1 MLRRLC
7 SLALASCCL
16 TDTSG
21 HGADYRPPRKDLGF
35 AIYTNAPSGRQLSGQ
50 HAPASTPALSP
61 EDAQR
66 KFTVPDG
73 FEVRLFAS
81 EPEIVN
87 PVAMTWDERG
97 RLWVV
102 ELYEYPL
109 GAKPG
114 EKPRDRI
121 KILEDTDAD
130 GRADKV
136 HVWADGLNL
145 ATAILLGHGGAFVG
159 QAPHL
164 LFLRDTD
171 GDDRAD
177 TTEVVK
183 TGFGLEDRHELLN
196 GFTWGPDGQMYMTHG
211 VFTRS
216 KVVAPNDPADDPVLL
231 TAGVAR
237 FNLQTKKFE
246 IYAEGTSNPWGVDFD
261 RTGNAYV
268 SACVIEHLFH
278 LVPGGIY
285 DRQAGTPPHPYAYE
299 SLHAINDHKHHMAA
313 YAGIQVYQ
321 GNQFP
326 ADNTGTILQGNIHD
340 NAVHQDV
347 LKPNGSSFIASH
359 WRDLV
364 RANDG
369 WFMPVSTQVGP
380 DGAVWIMDWYDRY
393 PCYQNANADP
403 AGVDREHGRI
413 WRVVHTGSEKG
424 KPVPSRPARDMNLA
438 KLSSAELTTFLAHPN
453 AWHRRMAQ
461 RLLNERRDDKV
472 MGILQNLFATGRTA
486 AATSP
491 PSLDTRLAAFWTL
504 HSSGYLADDQLTRA
518 ARDPEPA
525 IRTWAARFIGER
537 QVGNDSEISLLTQLA
552 QDPDASVRLAVA
564 VASRQ
569 FTSSHLT
576 VNRPPAREDVPIGR
590 ALVAL
595 LQSSAQANDPVIP
608 FMLWHAAEPLAAR
621 RPANVLTLLADEGHR
636 FLPLAGQIA
645 SKMMRRLC
653 DLGDAASMDLAVTFI
668 DRALPNS
675 VLLTEAA
682 LDGLI
687 AGQAGKALT
696 PSQGVG
702 PFIAKLSAHSS
713 SSIASRGQKL
723 GALWGDAAALR
734 AILQVAANPAA
745 NPEDR
750 VRAIQTARTT
760 KNAVVREAMLGVVG
774 TTNPEPVQ
782 IAAIDA
788 LGELGGNEIAED
800 LIGRWKTLSAGARS
814 AAANAMASRRRWA
827 MPLLAEVKAGRI
839 SASDFGPAV
848 IRNLVNN
855 RDEAV
860 REEAKN
866 AIGRFRES
874 GADKAALVAA
884 KRRIALEGEPNL
896 DAGREVAQRVCLVC
910 HKLHGEGQIVGPDLT
925 GVGRSSLDS
934 LLWNILDPNQVIG
947 AGYEQVEVET
957 KDDRVVAGR
966 LIEDTDAR
974 VRLLLIGGKE
984 EVIGKSDIRSRRTL
998 DGSVMPEGLGEMP
1011 DADLRNMLWYI
1022 LAPPQEG
1029 PLNREK
1035 RERLS
1040 GGGHASNPT
1049 AAAADQESIA
1059 LWNPE
1064 WRIAAPIFEGTPAKL
1079 PEYQG
1084 RANVLQTHPFNG
1096 NTAAAL
1102 ERTLDLPAGRSYV
1115 LRMQVAAHDQGDW
1128 KLRVLADGQ
1137 PIHETIIDH
1146 GAPRWRTVSVDLKPF
1161 AGRKVKLRLENAAND
1176 WSYEFGYWA
1185 NLKVDEGG

>member
-1 MLRRLC
+1 MS
-7 SLALASCCL
+7 SL
-16 TDTSG
+16 
-21 HGADYRPPRKDLGF
+21 GADYRPPRKDKDFGF
-35 AIYTNAPSGRQLSGQ
+35 TVYTNALSGRQLSGQ

-61 EDAQR
+61 EDAR
-66 KFTVPDG
+66 REFTVPDG

-81 EPEIVN
+81 EPEVVN

-177 TTEVVK
+177 KTEIVK

-216 KVVAPNDPADDPVLL
+216 KVVAPNEPAEDPVLL

-278 LVPGGIY
+278 LVPGGLY

-326 ADNTGTILQGNIHD
+326 ADNSGTVLQGNIHD
-340 NAVHQDV
+340 NAVHQDI
-347 LKPNGSSFIASH
+347 LKPNGSSFVASH

-424 KPVPSRPARDMNLA
+424 KPVPSRPDRNMNLA
-438 KLSSAELTTFLAHPN
+438 NAGSAELTTYLAHPN
-453 AWHRRMAQ
+453 VWHRRMAQ
-461 RLLNERRDDKV
+461 RLLNERRDDKI
-472 MGILQNLFATGRTA
+472 MGLLQKLFATGQLADRAKGNTDA
-486 AATSP
+486 P
-491 PSLDTRLAAFWTL
+491 PHASLALDTRLAAFWTL
-504 HSSGYLADDQLTRA
+504 HSSGYLADDTLALA
-518 ARDPEPA
+518 ARDAEPA

-537 QVGNDSEISLLTQLA
+537 QVGDDADVELLTLLA
-552 QDPDASVRLAVA
+552 QDPDPSVRLAVA
-564 VASRQ
+564 VACRQ

-576 VNRPPAREDVPIGR
+576 VNRPPARPDVPVGR
-590 ALVAL
+590 VLVAL
-595 LQSSAQANDPVIP
+595 LESSAKADDPVIP
-608 FMLWHAAEPLAAR
+608 FMLWHAAEPLIAR
-621 RPANVLTLLADEGHR
+621 RPANALAQLADEGHR
-636 FLPLAGQIA
+636 FLPLAGHIA
-645 SKMMRRLC
+645 HKTMRRLC
-653 DLGDAASMDLAVTFI
+653 DLGDAASMDLAIAFI
-668 DRALPNS
+668 ELALPNS
-675 VLLTEAA
+675 VPMTETA

-687 AGQAGKALT
+687 AGQAGKALP
-696 PSQGVG
+696 PSQGGG
-702 PFIAKLSAHSS
+702 PFIAKLSAHPNPG
-713 SSIASRGQKL
+713 IASRGQKL
-723 GALWGDAAALR
+723 GALWGDATALR
-734 AILQVAANPAA
+734 AILQVAGNSDATPN
-745 NPEDR
+745 DR

-760 KNAVVREAMLGVVG
+760 KNAAVRDAMLAIVG

-788 LGELGGNEIAED
+788 LGELGGNEIAEE
-800 LIGRWKTLSAGARS
+800 LLGRWKTLSAGARS
-814 AAANAMASRRRWA
+814 AAANALASRRRWA
-827 MPLLAEVKAGRI
+827 LPLLAEVKAGRI

-855 RDEAV
+855 RDDYV

-884 KRRIALEGEPNL
+884 KRKVALEGEPNL
-896 DAGREVAQRVCLVC
+896 EAGREIAQRVCLVC
-910 HKLHGEGQIVGPDLT
+910 HKLLGEGQVVGPDLT

-947 AGYEQVEVET
+947 AGYEQVEIET

-974 VRLLLIGGKE
+974 VRLLISGGKE
-984 EVIGKSDIRSRRTL
+984 EVIGKGDIRNRRTL
-998 DGSVMPEGLGEMP
+998 ESSVMPEGLWEMP

-1029 PLNREK
+1029 PLNKEK
-1035 RERLS
+1035 RERLD
-1040 GGGHASNPT
+1040 GGGHASTST
-1049 AAAADQESIA
+1049 APAADQESIA

-1064 WRIAAPIFEGTPAKL
+1064 WRLAAPLFEGTPAKL

-1084 RANVLQTHPFNG
+1084 RANVLLTHPFDG
-1096 NTAAAL
+1096 DKAAAL
-1102 ERTLDLPAGRSYV
+1102 ERMLDLPADRSFV
-1115 LRMQVAAHDQGDW
+1115 LRVSVAAHDQGDW
-1128 KLRVLADGQ
+1128 KLRVLADAKL
-1137 PIHETIIDH
+1137 IHETVVDH
-1146 GAPRWRTVSVDLKPF
+1146 GSPRWRTVSVDLKPF
-1161 AGRKVKLRLENAAND
+1161 AGRKVSLRLENAAND
-1176 WSYEFGYWA
+1176 WSWEFGYWA
-1185 NLKVDEGG
+1185 DLKIEEAGLAVR